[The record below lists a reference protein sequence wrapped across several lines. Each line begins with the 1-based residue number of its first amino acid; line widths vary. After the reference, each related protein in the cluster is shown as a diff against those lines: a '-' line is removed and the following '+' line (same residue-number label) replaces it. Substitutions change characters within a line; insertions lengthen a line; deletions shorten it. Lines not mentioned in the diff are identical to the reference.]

1 MRSGL
6 LLVSSL
12 LSLAALVSC
21 GTSADPLAQGPV
33 AGGADVA
40 FDEPVFGSGDAA
52 ELELAENLSYE
63 VLYGPTSPA
72 LAKGV
77 DSLRTTRVKLD
88 DLGMAHTRVQQL
100 VNGVP
105 VFGGEAIVHL
115 DERGKLFTVTDNL
128 LANVRVNTTPDFSK
142 EEAMEIAAEELFGGE
157 GQLSAD
163 PEASLWV
170 LRHEGVDHLVWRVQL
185 RRTLGQNGDTMP
197 LYFIDA
203 HSGELVWGYENLQSA
218 TCSGSTNYYGTVS
231 FECYTTGGSYYT
243 EDATQLLATFSYNNT
258 TTSLA
263 YVSSTSTTFGT
274 TQLTKNAVEAY
285 YVLQKTNDFF
295 YNAYGRNGI
304 DGAGGPAA
312 VTTHGYSFVTA
323 ATSYSR
329 NYVNAYWDGSMM
341 VYGDGDGVNASSLT
355 ALDIGGHELA
365 HGVTEYEANLT
376 YSGESGHLNES
387 TSDVFGAMVERSVLG
402 ESTDTWLV
410 GEDAWTPGVSGD
422 ALRYMNDP
430 ADDGY
435 SYDYYSSSIGSVDVH
450 YGSGVPN
457 LVFYLMSEGGT
468 HPRGKSTVSVTGI
481 GADDAADI
489 WYLALTNYM
498 TSSTNFSAAR
508 TAMLSAAQ
516 SLYGSTTST
525 QYKAVQDAWAAVG
538 VGTSSSG
545 GGGSSSSCT
554 STTYTGSL
562 SKSRAS
568 SYAPS
573 SSGSSVTGTS
583 QTVTLTG
590 PSSSSTDFDLYLQ
603 KKSGSSWSSVASS
616 TNAGSTES
624 ISYSGT
630 SGTYRVR
637 VYSYSGSGSFST
649 TWCR

>member
-1 MRSGL
+1 M
-6 LLVSSL
+6 SSL

-21 GTSADPLAQGPV
+21 GTTSDPLNQGPV
-33 AGGADVA
+33 AGGVEGS
-40 FDEPVFGSGDAA
+40 FDEPVFGSGSED

-128 LANVRVNTTPDFSK
+128 LANVRVNTTPDVTK
-142 EEAMEIAAEELFGGE
+142 AEAMEIAAEELFGGE

-185 RRTLGQNGDTMP
+185 RRTLGQTGDTMP

-203 HSGELVWGYENLQSA
+203 HTGELVWGYDNLQSA

-258 TTSLA
+258 TSSLS

-285 YVLQKTNDFF
+285 YVLQKTNSYFE
-295 YNAYGRNGI
+295 NAHGRNGI
-304 DGAGGPAA
+304 DNAGGPAA
-312 VTTHGYSFVTA
+312 VTTHGYNFVTA

-329 NYVNAYWDGSMM
+329 NYVNAYWDGTMM
-341 VYGDGDGVNASSLT
+341 VYGDGDGSTASSLT

-402 ESTDTWLV
+402 ESTDTWLI
-410 GEDAWTPGVSGD
+410 GEDAWTPGTSGD

-430 ADDGY
+430 GGRRLQLRLLHLVHRLRGRSLRLGRAQPGVLPHGQGRHPPPGLVDRLGDGHRRGRRGGHLVPRAHELH
-435 SYDYYSSSIGSVDVH
+435 DLVH
-450 YGSGVPN
+450 ELLRRPHRDAQRGAVALRLHHLHPVQGRSGR
-457 LVFYLMSEGGT
+457 L
-468 HPRGKSTVSVTGI
+468 
-481 GADDAADI
+481 
-489 WYLALTNYM
+489 
-498 TSSTNFSAAR
+498 
-508 TAMLSAAQ
+508 
-516 SLYGSTTST
+516 
-525 QYKAVQDAWAAVG
+525 
-538 VGTSSSG
+538 G
-545 GGGSSSSCT
+545 GGGCRHVELRRRRQQLVLRHDDHLHRQLVQVQ
-554 STTYTGSL
+554 GL
-562 SKSRAS
+562 VLRPVVLGLLGHRHQPDRDAHRPLLRRLRPLPPEEVGQLLVVGRQLDELGLDGVDQLLGHLGHLPC
-568 SYAPS
+568 ARLQLL
-573 SSGSSVTGTS
+573 G
-583 QTVTLTG
+583 QRQLQH
-590 PSSSSTDFDLYLQ
+590 DLVPL
-603 KKSGSSWSSVASS
+603 
-616 TNAGSTES
+616 
-624 ISYSGT
+624 I
-630 SGTYRVR
+630 
-637 VYSYSGSGSFST
+637 
-649 TWCR
+649 